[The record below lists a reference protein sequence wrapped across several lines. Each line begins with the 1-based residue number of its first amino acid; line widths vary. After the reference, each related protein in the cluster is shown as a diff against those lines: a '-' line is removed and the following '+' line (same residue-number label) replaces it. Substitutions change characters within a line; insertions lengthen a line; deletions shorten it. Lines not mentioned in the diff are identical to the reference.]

1 MGFGCDRTRAGHTFT
16 VVRRRGAALVR
27 RLRPRQRS
35 PPLIEASAL
44 GIPSSA
50 ASCSFARDDERNPSR
65 PGRTLFL
72 VLTLS
77 TLAACAKAVD
87 VKLGDI
93 PNLPDLEA
101 VMHANESVGGKQ
113 WSKAGESEFS
123 PEQFGELKETATRME
138 ALAERSKK
146 FSRGPE
152 FDKFAD
158 KMVTLSKTLG
168 TASDAKDGKAA
179 GLAVSDMKQTCKDC
193 HAATR

>member
-1 MGFGCDRTRAGHTFT
+1 MTNAIHKST
-16 VVRRRGAALVR
+16 
-27 RLRPRQRS
+27 S
-35 PPLIEASAL
+35 
-44 GIPSSA
+44 
-50 ASCSFARDDERNPSR
+50 
-65 PGRTLFL
+65 GRTLLL
-72 VLTLS
+72 VATLS
-77 TLAACAKAVD
+77 ALAACAKPLD
-87 VKLGDI
+87 VKLADI

-101 VMHANESVGGKQ
+101 VMHANETIGGRQ

-123 PEQFGELKETATRME
+123 PEQFAELKDTATRME

-158 KMVTLSKTLG
+158 KMVTLSKSLG
-168 TASDAKDGKAA
+168 TAADGKDGKAA